1 MTENPELSCSSP
13 LQLDT
18 KLSSSAGGAAVPL
31 TTGHGCDQALTTGH
45 GCDQAKA
52 VQGVSAAPED
62 SKILAQVHSLNCI
75 SRCTIRFPIDHS
87 H

>member
-31 TTGHGCDQALTTGH
+31 TTGHGCDQA
-45 GCDQAKA
+45 KA

-75 SRCTIRFPIDHS
+75 SRYVYDSFS